1 MVGGAKLKS
10 SAGQENGG
18 PIKSLVLLAEDNE
31 ATAELTRK
39 MLELF
44 GYRVTVAK
52 NGVEAVAKAIA
63 ELPDVIVMDIH
74 MPVMDGLQAA
84 SQIRNETTTQS
95 IPILA
100 ATAKAMAGDKEK
112 CLASGCNDYI
122 AKPFTHGQLIASI
135 KQLLNRPSEPR

>member
-1 MVGGAKLKS
+1 MKN
-10 SAGQENGG
+10 SAAQGNGG
-18 PIKSLVLLAEDNE
+18 STESLVLLAEDNQP
-31 ATAELTRK
+31 TADLTQK

-44 GYRVTVAK
+44 GYRVIVAK

-84 SQIRNETTTQS
+84 SQIRNEPRTQT

-100 ATAKAMAGDKEK
+100 ATAKAMSGDKER

-122 AKPFTHGQLIASI
+122 AKPFTHGQLIALI
-135 KQLLNRPSEPR
+135 KQLLNKPLEPR